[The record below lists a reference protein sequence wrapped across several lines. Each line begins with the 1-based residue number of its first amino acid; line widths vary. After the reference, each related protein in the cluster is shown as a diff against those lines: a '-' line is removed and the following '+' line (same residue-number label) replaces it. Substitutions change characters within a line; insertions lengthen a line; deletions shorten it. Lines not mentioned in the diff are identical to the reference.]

1 MLNETFLW
9 FQTPWSCLNFSRSNS
24 ALEINLQVF
33 WREDSDK
40 KKISEVFGNSNWF
53 EKYIFVSFKLCYLEV
68 QSRKTPKCI
77 VHMKQRNYV
86 KLYPVQNLNIQIFT
100 QCKLVNSDKP
110 VLLSKKPCV
119 LWIGRVFANLAP
131 HKSKLSAI

>member
-1 MLNETFLW
+1 MRLFLW
-9 FQTPWSCLNFSRSNS
+9 FSNTVKLFEFFALKFNIRNQLASFLARRFRQKNIRSIWKFK
-24 ALEINLQVF
+24 LIWKVQ
-33 WREDSDK
+33 K
-40 KKISEVFGNSNWF
+40 K
-53 EKYIFVSFKLCYLEV
+53 IFVSFKLCYLEV

-77 VHMKQRNYV
+77 VHMKQRNDV
-86 KLYPVQNLNIQIFT
+86 KLYPVQNLNIHIFT

-110 VLLSKKPCV
+110 VLLSKPCV

>member
-1 MLNETFLW
+1 M
-9 FQTPWSCLNFSRSNS
+9 
-24 ALEINLQVF
+24 EIQIEVEKYNINDIFLQVSTTVLF
-33 WREDSDK
+33 R
-40 KKISEVFGNSNWF
+40 GP
-53 EKYIFVSFKLCYLEV
+53 KYE
-68 QSRKTPKCI
+68 TPKCI

-86 KLYPVQNLNIQIFT
+86 KLHPVHNLNIHIFT

-110 VLLSKKPCV
+110 VLLSKPCV